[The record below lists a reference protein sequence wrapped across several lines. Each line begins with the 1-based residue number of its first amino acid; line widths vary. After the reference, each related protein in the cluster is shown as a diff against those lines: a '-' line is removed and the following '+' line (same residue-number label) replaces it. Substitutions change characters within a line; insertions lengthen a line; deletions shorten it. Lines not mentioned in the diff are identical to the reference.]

1 MVTPRDVVH
10 GSLKIGIVMKLKS
23 NAVSVMIHYTDITNP
38 YSHNKMYGAI
48 DELSLLILV
57 TYETDA
63 KKTHLLTQVAIGLI
77 VLVALIIL
85 IVVLIK
91 TYKSQK
97 GKYQVEK
104 RLQQQSTPSVETII
118 PEVTPN
124 SPSVHFNE

>member
-1 MVTPRDVVH
+1 
-10 GSLKIGIVMKLKS
+10 
-23 NAVSVMIHYTDITNP
+23 
-38 YSHNKMYGAI
+38 MYGAI

-63 KKTHLLTQVAIGLI
+63 KKTHLLTQVAIGFI

-91 TYKSQK
+91 TYKTQK

-104 RLQQQSTPSVETII
+104 KLQQQSNPSVGTNI
-118 PEVTPN
+118 PEVTPS

>member
-1 MVTPRDVVH
+1 
-10 GSLKIGIVMKLKS
+10 
-23 NAVSVMIHYTDITNP
+23 
-38 YSHNKMYGAI
+38 MYGAI

-63 KKTHLLTQVAIGLI
+63 KKTHLLTQVAIGFI

-91 TYKSQK
+91 TYKTQK

-104 RLQQQSTPSVETII
+104 RLQQQSTPSVGTNI

>member
-1 MVTPRDVVH
+1 
-10 GSLKIGIVMKLKS
+10 
-23 NAVSVMIHYTDITNP
+23 
-38 YSHNKMYGAI
+38 MYGAI

-57 TYETDA
+57 TYETVA
-63 KKTHLLTQVAIGLI
+63 KKTHLLTQVAIGFT

-91 TYKSQK
+91 TYKTQK

-104 RLQQQSTPSVETII
+104 RIQQQSTPSFDTNT

-124 SPSVHFNE
+124 QPSVHFN

>member
-1 MVTPRDVVH
+1 
-10 GSLKIGIVMKLKS
+10 
-23 NAVSVMIHYTDITNP
+23 
-38 YSHNKMYGAI
+38 MYGAI

-63 KKTHLLTQVAIGLI
+63 KKTHLLTQVAIGFI

-91 TYKSQK
+91 TYKTQK
-97 GKYQVEK
+97 GKYEVEK
-104 RLQQQSTPSVETII
+104 RIPQQSTPSVNTNA

-124 SPSVHFNE
+124 APSVHFN